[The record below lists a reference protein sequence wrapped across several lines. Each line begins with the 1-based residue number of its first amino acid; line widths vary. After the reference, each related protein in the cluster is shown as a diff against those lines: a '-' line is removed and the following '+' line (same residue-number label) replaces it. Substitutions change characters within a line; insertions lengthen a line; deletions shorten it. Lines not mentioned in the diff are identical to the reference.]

1 MAGGLLQFVPPM
13 RPRALIVEDD
23 PNTQRL
29 LAAILAGEGMDVAV
43 ADDGDIAI
51 DLLSR
56 GPFSVVLLEVV
67 LPRVSGT
74 AVMEYLR
81 ATNPEMLERVIVVSG
96 LEVSEIRALFPT
108 VKQALSKPVMPA
120 RLRATVRTCIPELG
134 VDASVA

>member
-1 MAGGLLQFVPPM
+1 M

-29 LAAILAGEGMDVAV
+29 LAAILAAEGMDVAL

-56 GPFSVVLLEVV
+56 GPFAVVLLDIV

-74 AVMEYLR
+74 AVMDHLR
-81 ATNPEMLERVIVVSG
+81 VTNPAMLERVIVVTG
-96 LEVSEIRALFPT
+96 LDVSEIRVLFPT
-108 VKQALSKPVMPA
+108 VRLALSKPVIPA
-120 RLRATVRTCIPELG
+120 RLRDTVRNCISERDAG
-134 VDASVA
+134 ASVA

>member
-1 MAGGLLQFVPPM
+1 M

-23 PNTQRL
+23 PHTQRL
-29 LAAILAGEGMDVAV
+29 LAAILAAEGIDVAV

-56 GPFSVVLLEVV
+56 GPFSVVLLDIV

-81 ATNPEMLERVIVVSG
+81 ATNPAMLERVIVVTG
-96 LEVSEIRALFPT
+96 LDVSEIRALFPT
-108 VKQALSKPVMPA
+108 VRQSLSKPVIPA
-120 RLRATVRTCIPELG
+120 RLRATVRTCLPAASA
-134 VDASVA
+134 DAFFA

>member
-1 MAGGLLQFVPPM
+1 M
-13 RPRALIVEDD
+13 RPRALIVEDE

-29 LAAILAGEGMDVAV
+29 LAAILAAEGIDVAL

-56 GPFSVVLLEVV
+56 GPFSVILLDIV

-81 ATNPEMLERVIVVSG
+81 ETNPEMLERVIVVTG
-96 LEVSEIRALFPT
+96 LDVSEIRALFPT
-108 VKQALSKPVMPA
+108 VRQALSKPVLPE
-120 RLRATVRTCIPELG
+120 RLRATVRTCLPDGG
-134 VDASVA
+134 VDVSVA

>member
-1 MAGGLLQFVPPM
+1 M

-29 LAAILAGEGMDVAV
+29 LAAILAGEGMEVAV

-56 GPFSVVLLEVV
+56 GPYSVILLDIV

-81 ATNPEMLERVIVVSG
+81 VTNPAMLERVIVVTG
-96 LEVSEIRALFPT
+96 LDVSEIRALFPT

-120 RLRATVRTCIPELG
+120 RLRATVRICIPG
-134 VDASVA
+134 WGADASVA

>member
-1 MAGGLLQFVPPM
+1 M

-29 LAAILAGEGMDVAV
+29 LAAILAGEGIDVAL

-56 GPFSVVLLEVV
+56 GPFSVVLLDIV

-81 ATNPEMLERVIVVSG
+81 DTNPEMLERVIVVTG
-96 LEVSEIRALFPT
+96 LDVSEIRALFPT
-108 VKQALSKPVMPA
+108 VRQSLSKPVLPA
-120 RLRATVRTCIPELG
+120 RLRATVRTCLPDG
-134 VDASVA
+134 GADASPA

>member
-1 MAGGLLQFVPPM
+1 M

-29 LAAILAGEGMDVAV
+29 LAAILAGEGIDVAL

-56 GPFSVVLLEVV
+56 GPFSVVLLDIV

-81 ATNPEMLERVIVVSG
+81 DTNPEMLERVIVVTG
-96 LEVSEIRALFPT
+96 LDVSEIRALFPT
-108 VKQALSKPVMPA
+108 VRQSLSKPVLPA
-120 RLRATVRTCIPELG
+120 RLRATVRTCLPDGG
-134 VDASVA
+134 VDASPA

>member
-1 MAGGLLQFVPPM
+1 M

-29 LAAILAGEGMDVAV
+29 LAAILAAEGIDVAV

-56 GPFSVVLLEVV
+56 GPYSVVLLDVV
-67 LPRVSGT
+67 LQRVSGT

-81 ATNPEMLERVIVVSG
+81 ATNPAMLERVIVVTG
-96 LEVSEIRALFPT
+96 LDVSEIRTLFPT
-108 VKQALSKPVMPA
+108 VRQSLSKPVIPA
-120 RLRATVRTCIPELG
+120 RLRATVRTYIPG
-134 VDASVA
+134 WGADASVA

>member
-1 MAGGLLQFVPPM
+1 M

-29 LAAILAGEGMDVAV
+29 LAAILAAEGMDVAV

-56 GPFSVVLLEVV
+56 GPFSVVLLDIV

-74 AVMEYLR
+74 AVMEHLR
-81 ATNPEMLERVIVVSG
+81 ATNPEMLERVIVVTG

-120 RLRATVRTCIPELG
+120 RLRATVRTCIPEWG
-134 VDASVA
+134 ADASVA

>member
-1 MAGGLLQFVPPM
+1 M

-23 PNTQRL
+23 PHTQRL
-29 LAAILAGEGMDVAV
+29 LAAILAAEGIDVAV

-56 GPFSVVLLEVV
+56 GPFSVVLLDIV

-81 ATNPEMLERVIVVSG
+81 ENNPAMLERVIVVTG
-96 LEVSEIRALFPT
+96 LDVSEIRALFPT
-108 VKQALSKPVMPA
+108 VRHSLSKPVLPA
-120 RLRATVRTCIPELG
+120 RLRASVRTCLPGGGL
-134 VDASVA
+134 DASVA